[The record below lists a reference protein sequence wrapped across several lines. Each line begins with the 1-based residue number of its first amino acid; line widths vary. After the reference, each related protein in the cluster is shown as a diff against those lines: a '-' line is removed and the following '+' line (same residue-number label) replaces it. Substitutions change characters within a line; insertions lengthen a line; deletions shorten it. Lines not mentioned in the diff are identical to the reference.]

1 MWGLPRSFG
10 RSSKLFSSH
19 HSLGAGHSNTQY
31 TLVNLANFEQYP
43 NAIVSV
49 ACGQDHTLALTSSG
63 DVLSW
68 GLNRFSQL
76 GYVVEIPNSRND
88 EPIQSSPRKV
98 AGALRNK
105 FILGVAACRMA
116 SVAWSD
122 TMVYAWGTN
131 SGQLGQLP
139 LLSYDGI
146 VPTLRYI

>member
-1 MWGLPRSFG
+1 
-10 RSSKLFSSH
+10 
-19 HSLGAGHSNTQY
+19 
-31 TLVNLANFEQYP
+31 V
-43 NAIVSV
+43 
-49 ACGQDHTLALTSSG
+49 LTSSG

-88 EPIQSSPRKV
+88 EPIQSSARKV
-98 AGALRNK
+98 AGALKNK

-131 SGQLGQLP
+131 NGQLGLFMLVCHDILYLISNGTSRFP
-139 LLSYDGI
+139 GASSGPAPGNISD
-146 VPTLRYI
+146 R